1 MKKNVS
7 RTINELLDTIFF
19 KNLLE
24 VTLLIIKSEIVKL
37 LHIYTSS
44 YKGLSKESW
53 MLALVM
59 LINRSGSMV
68 LPFLG
73 VYMTAHLKFSIENTG
88 IVLSFFGIGSVIGSW
103 LGGFITDRIGEYK
116 VQYFSLL
123 LSVPLF
129 CLIPLF
135 KTEAGVAL
143 IILLQS
149 IVSDSFRPAN
159 SVAITKYAKPENI
172 TRAFSLNRMAVNL
185 GFSIGPALGGILSA
199 ISYDFLFYSN
209 ALAALLAGLIYIWFF
224 YKRNKLA
231 KIKAK
236 KVQEVIEIKKE
247 NSPYSDGKFLI
258 YCFFC
263 MLFSICFFQLFSTL
277 TIFYKDTA
285 HLSQQSIGYILGYS
299 GFLVVLLE
307 MGLVQIAEKYF
318 TLARTMFLG
327 TFICGLS
334 YAMLGFD
341 HSIITLVIS
350 MSLLSA
356 GEIWALP
363 FMSTITALRS
373 GKNNKGAYMGLNGI
387 SFSIAFI
394 VTPYLGTLIAEK
406 FGFNILWIGTGIL
419 ATMIAIGFYFIVPW
433 MLKDKETQV

>member
-1 MKKNVS
+1 
-7 RTINELLDTIFF
+7 
-19 KNLLE
+19 
-24 VTLLIIKSEIVKL
+24 
-37 LHIYTSS
+37 
-44 YKGLSKESW
+44 

-103 LGGFITDRIGEYK
+103 FGGFITDKFGEYR
-116 VQYFSLL
+116 VQYLSLL

-135 KTEAGVAL
+135 KTEIGVAA

-172 TRAFSLNRMAVNL
+172 TRAFSLNRMAINL

-199 ISYDFLFYSN
+199 ISYEFLFYSN
-209 ALAALLAGLIYIWFF
+209 AFAALSAGILYIIFF
-224 YKRNKLA
+224 NKRNKLA
-231 KIKAK
+231 KLKAR
-236 KVQEVIEIKKE
+236 KVKETNEIKKE
-247 NSPYSDGKFLI
+247 NSPYKDGKFLI
-258 YCFFC
+258 YCFLC

-277 TIFYKDTA
+277 TIFYKETA
-285 HLSQQSIGYILGYS
+285 HLSQQNIGYLLGYS
-299 GFLVVLLE
+299 GFIVVLLE
-307 MGLVQIAEKYF
+307 MGLVQAAEKYLN
-318 TLARTMFLG
+318 LARTMFHG

-341 HSIITLVIS
+341 YSIITLIIS
-350 MSLLSA
+350 MTLLSV

-387 SFSIAFI
+387 AFSIAFI
-394 VTPYLGTLIAEK
+394 ITPYLGTLIAEK
-406 FGFNILWIGTGIL
+406 FGFTILWIGTGIL
-419 ATMIAIGFYFIVPW
+419 LTSTATAFYFLIPW
-433 MLKDKETQV
+433 MIKPKNL

>member
-1 MKKNVS
+1 MK
-7 RTINELLDTIFF
+7 
-19 KNLLE
+19 
-24 VTLLIIKSEIVKL
+24 LIYL
-37 LHIYTSS
+37 YTNSF
-44 YKGLSKESW
+44 KGLSKESW

-59 LINRSGSMV
+59 LINRAGSMV

-73 VYMTAHLKFSIENTG
+73 VYMTNHLHFSIENTG

-103 LGGFITDRIGEYK
+103 LGGFITDKIGEYK
-116 VQYFSLL
+116 VQSFSLL

-129 CLIPLF
+129 CLIPVF
-135 KTEAGVAL
+135 KTEVGVAA
-143 IILLQS
+143 IILIQS
-149 IVSDSFRPAN
+149 IVSDAFRPAN

-199 ISYDFLFYSN
+199 ISYEFLFFAN
-209 ALAALLAGLIYIWFF
+209 AFTALSAGILYIVFF
-224 YKRNKLA
+224 KKRNKLA
-231 KIKAK
+231 RLKAK
-236 KVQEVIEIKKE
+236 KIKEVIEIKKDR
-247 NSPYSDGKFLI
+247 SPYRDGKFLL

-285 HLSQQSIGYILGYS
+285 HLSQQNIGYILGYS

-307 MGLVQIAEKYF
+307 MGLVQVAEKYF
-318 TLARTMFLG
+318 SLAVTMFLG

-341 HSIITLVIS
+341 HGMLTLVLS
-350 MSLLSA
+350 MSLLCV

-363 FMSTITALRS
+363 FMVTITALRS

-394 VTPYLGTLIAEK
+394 ITPYLGTLIAEK
-406 FGFNILWIGTGIL
+406 LGFTTLWMGTGIL
-419 ATMIAIGFYFIVPW
+419 ATAIAIAFYFIVPW
-433 MLKDKETQV
+433 MIGDRKHAE